1 MTISCHLSKSDS
13 EVVASKF
20 LSPYNACMGKGLLI
34 ILSGPSGVG
43 KGTVR
48 AKLMENKALNL
59 FFSVSMTTRSQRPG
73 EVNGREY
80 WFVTREEFEKNVAD
94 GNLLEHA
101 EFVGNYYGTPKD
113 KVEEMREEGKNVLL
127 EIEINGA
134 QTVMEKCNDAI
145 SIFLVPPSMETLEA
159 RIRGR
164 STEPEEVIQRRLAK
178 ARSELEKSALYD
190 YTVLNDSVDNAA
202 EAIAEIIRRNMVK

>member
-1 MTISCHLSKSDS
+1 
-13 EVVASKF
+13 
-20 LSPYNACMGKGLLI
+20 MGKGLLI

-48 AKLMENKALNL
+48 AKLMEDQSLNL
-59 FFSVSMTTRSQRPG
+59 CFSVSMTTRSQRPG
-73 EVNGREY
+73 EVDGRDY
-80 WFVTREEFEKNVAD
+80 LFVSREEFQRNLEE

-101 EFVGNYYGTPKD
+101 EFVGNYYGTPKT
-113 KVEEMREEGKNVLL
+113 KVDELREEGKNVLL

-134 QTVMEKCNDAI
+134 QTVMEKCPDAI
-145 SIFLVPPSMETLEA
+145 SIFLVPPSMEALEA

-178 ARSELEKSALYD
+178 ARSELQKSGLYD

-202 EAIAEIIRRNMVK
+202 SAIAEIIRFQMGK